1 MLQAGRVTWSL
12 VQALFNVAGAREA
25 DSARHGIPAGQEYR
39 EFPGKVRS
47 YDLTGHSDGELRN
60 AILTLDKGVNPVES
74 AAFVFAVV
82 AETIDRRL
90 GVWRLFDDPSTP
102 SAYPLD
108 SGLDHPDVKG
118 GLEQVSE
125 ERRYRRLSA
134 IHLPESFYRAIRSHD
149 AGPGIRF
156 RVTDE
161 QLLAGLHMFR
171 GSVVQM
177 NAGEGKTVAAAFP
190 AVLHALF
197 GASVHIITA
206 NDYLADRDAALLEPV
221 YESLGIT
228 SGAVRSHMED
238 EERRYAYR
246 SQVVYGTMREFGF
259 DYLRDNLKAAPGERV
274 QGNLEV
280 AIIDEVDHAL
290 IDEAFTPMIISGN
303 PSVVERPVGKVKEAV
318 SGLVQAQHDRADR
331 LAENASRPGVQKRE
345 RWELVARLMLA
356 KPEHPALQ
364 KLLASNPRDARPVR
378 SRAGEDGPS
387 VTRGLLYA
395 VDPDLRFVTVTEEGW
410 EFLEKR
416 LGRIYDRWSTGA
428 GSEETPSLDGLPLAD
443 RRKRRGGLS
452 RRVSRQYSLGNYV
465 HQMLRAFLLLKRDVD
480 YIVDEDAILLID
492 QQTGRPKTH
501 SVFQFSLHSALES
514 KEGVTIR
521 PEFDT
526 LGQISVAAYIGLY
539 GHTSGMTGTAVASAN
554 EFERKYGMKVVVVP
568 PSNCLARVD
577 SGPRLYRTRED
588 KLGALVD
595 EVAFRHRVGQPV
607 LVGTGTVE
615 QSEELSQQLA
625 ERGIPH
631 NLLNAVATHTE
642 AQVVKDAGRF
652 GAVTVATNMAG
663 RGTDILLETGLNE
676 RIANRHV
683 DLIKHSLGQ
692 DTGSVIVS
700 CHSLEQAKALHE
712 ELDRTPGLDVDWDG
726 REVRIKFCPGD
737 RHGTGDVR
745 LQFSLG
751 LCVIAAEMHDSAR
764 VHLQLNGRSGRQ
776 GEFGETMSFL
786 SLEDRV
792 INHRALEFLKLSRGR
807 GVAGC
812 GVDEAGRE
820 YFSGLAV
827 ASMVDRLRRE
837 TEGEGE
843 AQRGLMQDYF
853 AVPDLHTCLFYRRRK
868 AIATFDILNACREIA
883 LQQAA
888 DMVSRY
894 FGTITHD
901 QYDRRFQDITEEA
914 QLDFGVDC
922 VDLYGCGLDVL
933 AEEIGGVLIRK
944 IEESLEFA
952 GAHLF
957 GETAR
962 LLYLQTC
969 DELWREHLALLRD
982 SMSNH
987 TLGARNHKSSVAAYV
1002 RHSGR
1007 SWDEFWRDVNT
1018 EFLVRLTAFPFS
1030 APRPD
1035 LERPTPVSEQ
1045 VEMLLA
1051 ELPTSVGATAGS
1063 D

>member
-1 MLQAGRVTWSL
+1 MLQAGRVTGSL
-12 VQALFNVAGAREA
+12 VQALFSVARGREA
-25 DSARHGIPAGQEYR
+25 NGARHGNPVGHEYR

-47 YDLTGHSDGELRN
+47 YDLTGHSDGDLRN
-60 AILTLDKGVNPVES
+60 ALLTLDKGVNPVES
-74 AAFVFAVV
+74 VALVFAVV

-90 GVWRLFDDPSTP
+90 GVWRLFDDPSTS

-108 SGLDHPDVKG
+108 NGMDHPYIKE
-118 GLEQVSE
+118 GLEQVSK
-125 ERRYRRLSA
+125 ERKYRRLPD
-134 IHLPESFYRAIRSHD
+134 IHLRASFYRAIRSHD
-149 AGPGIRF
+149 AGQGIRF

-197 GASVHIITA
+197 GGSVHIITA

-221 YESLGIT
+221 YESLGLT
-228 SGAVRSHMED
+228 SGAVLGHMED

-331 LAENASRPGVQKRE
+331 LAENASCPDVPDRE
-345 RWELVARLMLA
+345 RWELLARLMLA

-364 KLLASNPRDARPVR
+364 KLLAANPRDARRVR
-378 SRAGEDGPS
+378 SMAGEDGPS
-387 VTRGLLYA
+387 VTRGLMYA
-395 VDPDLRFVTVTEEGW
+395 VDPDLRFVTVTDEGW

-428 GSEETPSLDGLPLAD
+428 GSEKTPSLEGLPLAD

-452 RRVSRQYSLGNYV
+452 RRVARQYSLGNYV

-480 YIVDEDAILLID
+480 YIVDDDAIVLID
-492 QQTGRPKTH
+492 QQTGRLKTH

-521 PEFDT
+521 PERDT
-526 LGQISVAAYIGLY
+526 LGQISVAAYIGQY

-554 EFERKYGMKVVVVP
+554 EFERKYGMNVVVVP
-568 PSNCLARVD
+568 PSNYLARVD
-577 SGPRLYRTRED
+577 SGPRLFRTRED

-595 EVAFRHRVGQPV
+595 EVAARHRVGQPV

-615 QSEELSQQLA
+615 QSEELSQRLA

-631 NLLNAVATHTE
+631 NLLNAVATGAE
-642 AQVVKDAGRF
+642 AQIVRDAGRF

-663 RGTDILLETGLNE
+663 RGTDILLEPGLN
-676 RIANRHV
+676 RLITRWRL
-683 DLIKHSLGQ
+683 DLIKETL
-692 DTGSVIVS
+692 TGETTCAVVP
-700 CHSLEQAKALHE
+700 CHSLEQAQALRE
-712 ELDRTPGLDVDWDG
+712 ELDRTPGLDAAGDG
-726 REVRIKFCPGD
+726 REVSITRRGGS
-737 RHGTGDVR
+737 RHGTGGAR

-751 LCVIAAEMHDSAR
+751 LCVIGADMHNSTR

-776 GEFGETMSFL
+776 GGFGETVSFL
-786 SLEDRV
+786 SLEDR
-792 INHRALEFLKLSRGR
+792 IISLRAVDFLRLSRCR
-807 GVAGC
+807 K
-812 GVDEAGRE
+812 VDAAGRE
-820 YFSGLAV
+820 YFTGAAISNL
-827 ASMVDRLRRE
+827 VDRLRRDA
-837 TEGEGE
+837 EGEGE

-853 AVPDLHTCLFYRRRK
+853 AVPDLHTCLFYRRRQE
-868 AIATFDILNACREIA
+868 IAACHILNACREIA
-883 LQQAA
+883 LQQAS

-901 QYDRRFQDITEEA
+901 QYVRRFQEMTEEA
-914 QLDFGVDC
+914 QLDFGVGC
-922 VDLYGCGLDVL
+922 ADLYGCGLDVL
-933 AEEIGGVLIRK
+933 AEELGRALIRK

-987 TLGARNHKSSVAAYV
+987 TLAARNHKSAVAAYV
-1002 RHSGR
+1002 RDSGR
-1007 SWDEFWRDVNT
+1007 AWDEFWRDVNT

-1030 APRPD
+1030 ARRPE

-1051 ELPTSVGATAGS
+1051 ELPTPAGATAGS

>member
-1 MLQAGRVTWSL
+1 MLQAGRVTGSL
-12 VQALFNVAGAREA
+12 VQALFSVARGREA
-25 DSARHGIPAGQEYR
+25 NGARHGNPVGHEYR

-47 YDLTGHSDGELRN
+47 YDLTGHSDGDLRN
-60 AILTLDKGVNPVES
+60 ALLTLDKGVNPVES
-74 AAFVFAVV
+74 VALVFAVV

-90 GVWRLFDDPSTP
+90 GVWRLFDDPSTS

-108 SGLDHPDVKG
+108 NGMDHPDVRE
-118 GLEQVSE
+118 GLDQVAK
-125 ERRYRRLSA
+125 ERKYRRLSA
-134 IHLPESFYRAIRSHD
+134 IHLRASFYRAIRSHD
-149 AGPGIRF
+149 AGQGIRF

-161 QLLAGLHMFR
+161 QLLAGFHMFR

-206 NDYLADRDAALLEPV
+206 NDYLADRDAALLGPV
-221 YESLGIT
+221 YESLGLT
-228 SGAVRSHMED
+228 SGAVLGHMED

-331 LAENASRPGVQKRE
+331 LAENASCLDVPDRE
-345 RWELVARLMLA
+345 RWELLARLMLA

-364 KLLASNPRDARPVR
+364 KLLAANPRDARRVR
-378 SRAGEDGPS
+378 SMAGEDGPS
-387 VTRGLLYA
+387 VTRGLMYA
-395 VDPDLRFVTVTEEGW
+395 VDPDLRFVTVTDEGW

-428 GSEETPSLDGLPLAD
+428 GSEKTPSLEGLPLAD

-452 RRVSRQYSLGNYV
+452 RRVARQYSLGNYV

-480 YIVDEDAILLID
+480 YIVDDDAIVLID

-521 PEFDT
+521 PERDT
-526 LGQISVAAYIGLY
+526 LGQISVAAYIGQY

-554 EFERKYGMKVVVVP
+554 EFERKYGMNVVVVP
-568 PSNCLARVD
+568 PSNYLARVD
-577 SGPRLYRTRED
+577 SGPRLFRTRED

-595 EVAFRHRVGQPV
+595 EVAARHRVGQPV

-615 QSEELSQQLA
+615 QSEELSQRLA

-631 NLLNAVATHTE
+631 NLLNAVATGAE
-642 AQVVKDAGRF
+642 AQIVRDAGRF

-663 RGTDILLETGLNE
+663 RGTDILLEPGLN
-676 RIANRHV
+676 RLITRWRL
-683 DLIKHSLGQ
+683 DLIKETL
-692 DTGSVIVS
+692 TGETTCAVVP
-700 CHSLEQAKALHE
+700 CHSLEQAQALRE
-712 ELDRTPGLDVDWDG
+712 ELDRTPGLDAAGDG
-726 REVRIKFCPGD
+726 REVSITRRGGS
-737 RHGTGDVR
+737 RHGTGGAR

-751 LCVIAAEMHDSAR
+751 LCVIGADMHNSTR

-776 GEFGETMSFL
+776 GGFGETVSFL
-786 SLEDRV
+786 SLEDR
-792 INHRALEFLKLSRGR
+792 IISLRAVDFLRLSRCR
-807 GVAGC
+807 K
-812 GVDEAGRE
+812 VDAAGRE
-820 YFSGLAV
+820 YFTGAAISNL
-827 ASMVDRLRRE
+827 VDRLRRDA
-837 TEGEGE
+837 EGEGE

-853 AVPDLHTCLFYRRRK
+853 AVPDLHTCLFYRRRQE
-868 AIATFDILNACREIA
+868 IAACHILNACREIA
-883 LQQAA
+883 LQQAS

-901 QYDRRFQDITEEA
+901 QYVRRFQEMTEEA
-914 QLDFGVDC
+914 QLDFGVGC
-922 VDLYGCGLDVL
+922 ADLYGCGLDVL
-933 AEEIGGVLIRK
+933 AEELGRALIRK

-987 TLGARNHKSSVAAYV
+987 TLAARNHKSAVAAYV
-1002 RHSGR
+1002 RDSGR
-1007 SWDEFWRDVNT
+1007 AWDEFWRDVNT

-1030 APRPD
+1030 ARRPE

-1051 ELPTSVGATAGS
+1051 ELPTPAGATAGS

>member
-1 MLQAGRVTWSL
+1 
-12 VQALFNVAGAREA
+12 
-25 DSARHGIPAGQEYR
+25 
-39 EFPGKVRS
+39 
-47 YDLTGHSDGELRN
+47 
-60 AILTLDKGVNPVES
+60 
-74 AAFVFAVV
+74 
-82 AETIDRRL
+82 
-90 GVWRLFDDPSTP
+90 
-102 SAYPLD
+102 
-108 SGLDHPDVKG
+108 
-118 GLEQVSE
+118 
-125 ERRYRRLSA
+125 
-134 IHLPESFYRAIRSHD
+134 
-149 AGPGIRF
+149 
-156 RVTDE
+156 
-161 QLLAGLHMFR
+161 
-171 GSVVQM
+171 
-177 NAGEGKTVAAAFP
+177 
-190 AVLHALF
+190 
-197 GASVHIITA
+197 
-206 NDYLADRDAALLEPV
+206 
-221 YESLGIT
+221 
-228 SGAVRSHMED
+228 
-238 EERRYAYR
+238 
-246 SQVVYGTMREFGF
+246 MREFGF

-331 LAENASRPGVQKRE
+331 LAENASCLDVPDRE
-345 RWELVARLMLA
+345 RWELLARLMLA

-364 KLLASNPRDARPVR
+364 KLLAANPRDARRVR
-378 SRAGEDGPS
+378 SMAGEDGPS
-387 VTRGLLYA
+387 VTRGLMYA
-395 VDPDLRFVTVTEEGW
+395 VDPDLRFVTVTDEGW

-428 GSEETPSLDGLPLAD
+428 GSEKTPSLEGLPLAD

-452 RRVSRQYSLGNYV
+452 RRVARQYSLGNYV

-480 YIVDEDAILLID
+480 YIVDDDAIVLID

-521 PEFDT
+521 PERDT
-526 LGQISVAAYIGLY
+526 LGQISVAAYIGQY

-554 EFERKYGMKVVVVP
+554 EFERKYGMNVVVVP
-568 PSNCLARVD
+568 PSNYLARVD
-577 SGPRLYRTRED
+577 SGPRLFRTRED

-595 EVAFRHRVGQPV
+595 EVAARHRVGQPV

-615 QSEELSQQLA
+615 QSEELSQRLA

-631 NLLNAVATHTE
+631 NLLNAVATGAE
-642 AQVVKDAGRF
+642 AQIVRDAGRF

-663 RGTDILLETGLNE
+663 RGTDILLEPGLN
-676 RIANRHV
+676 RLITRWRL
-683 DLIKHSLGQ
+683 DLIKETL
-692 DTGSVIVS
+692 TGETTCAVVP
-700 CHSLEQAKALHE
+700 CHSLEQAQALRE
-712 ELDRTPGLDVDWDG
+712 ELDRTPGLDAAGDG
-726 REVRIKFCPGD
+726 REVSITRRGGS
-737 RHGTGDVR
+737 RHGTGGAR

-751 LCVIAAEMHDSAR
+751 LCVIGADMHNSTR

-776 GEFGETMSFL
+776 GEFGETVSFL
-786 SLEDRV
+786 SLEDR
-792 INHRALEFLKLSRGR
+792 IISLRAVDFLRLSRCR
-807 GVAGC
+807 K
-812 GVDEAGRE
+812 VDAAGRE
-820 YFSGLAV
+820 YFTGAAISNL
-827 ASMVDRLRRE
+827 VDRLRRDA
-837 TEGEGE
+837 EGEGE

-853 AVPDLHTCLFYRRRK
+853 AVPDLHTCLFYRRRQE
-868 AIATFDILNACREIA
+868 IAACHILNACREIA
-883 LQQAA
+883 LQQAS

-901 QYDRRFQDITEEA
+901 QYVRRFQEMTEEA
-914 QLDFGVDC
+914 QLDFGVGC
-922 VDLYGCGLDVL
+922 ADLYGCGLDVL
-933 AEEIGGVLIRK
+933 AEELGRALIRK

-987 TLGARNHKSSVAAYV
+987 TLAARNHKSAVAAYV
-1002 RHSGR
+1002 RDSGR
-1007 SWDEFWRDVNT
+1007 AWDEFWRDVNT

-1030 APRPD
+1030 ARRPE

-1051 ELPTSVGATAGS
+1051 ELPTPAGATAGS

>member
-1 MLQAGRVTWSL
+1 M
-12 VQALFNVAGAREA
+12 
-25 DSARHGIPAGQEYR
+25 
-39 EFPGKVRS
+39 
-47 YDLTGHSDGELRN
+47 
-60 AILTLDKGVNPVES
+60 
-74 AAFVFAVV
+74 
-82 AETIDRRL
+82 
-90 GVWRLFDDPSTP
+90 
-102 SAYPLD
+102 
-108 SGLDHPDVKG
+108 DHPDVRE
-118 GLEQVSE
+118 GLDQVAK
-125 ERRYRRLSA
+125 ERKYRRLSA
-134 IHLPESFYRAIRSHD
+134 IHLRASFYRAIRSHD
-149 AGPGIRF
+149 AGQGIRF

-161 QLLAGLHMFR
+161 QLLAGFHMFR

-221 YESLGIT
+221 YESLGLT
-228 SGAVRSHMED
+228 SGAVLGHMED

-331 LAENASRPGVQKRE
+331 LAENASCLDVPDRE
-345 RWELVARLMLA
+345 RWELLARLMLA

-364 KLLASNPRDARPVR
+364 KLLAANPRDARRVR
-378 SRAGEDGPS
+378 SMAGEDGPS
-387 VTRGLLYA
+387 VTRGLMYA
-395 VDPDLRFVTVTEEGW
+395 VDPDLRFVTVTDEGW

-428 GSEETPSLDGLPLAD
+428 GSEKTPSLEGLPLAD

-452 RRVSRQYSLGNYV
+452 RRVARQYSLGNYV

-480 YIVDEDAILLID
+480 YIVDDDAIVLID

-521 PEFDT
+521 PERDT
-526 LGQISVAAYIGLY
+526 LGQISVAAYIGQY

-554 EFERKYGMKVVVVP
+554 EFERKYGMNVVVVP
-568 PSNCLARVD
+568 PSNYLARVD
-577 SGPRLYRTRED
+577 SGPRLFRTRED

-595 EVAFRHRVGQPV
+595 EVAARHRVGQPV

-615 QSEELSQQLA
+615 QSEELSQRLA

-631 NLLNAVATHTE
+631 NLLNAVATGAE
-642 AQVVKDAGRF
+642 AQIVRDAGRF

-663 RGTDILLETGLNE
+663 RGTDILLEPGLN
-676 RIANRHV
+676 RLITRWRL
-683 DLIKHSLGQ
+683 DLIKETL
-692 DTGSVIVS
+692 TGETTCAVVP
-700 CHSLEQAKALHE
+700 CHSLEQAQALRE
-712 ELDRTPGLDVDWDG
+712 ELDRTPGLDAAGDG
-726 REVRIKFCPGD
+726 REVSITRRGGS
-737 RHGTGDVR
+737 RHGTGGAR

-751 LCVIAAEMHDSAR
+751 LCVIGADMHNSTR

-776 GEFGETMSFL
+776 GEFGETVSFL
-786 SLEDRV
+786 SLEDR
-792 INHRALEFLKLSRGR
+792 IISLRAVDFLRLSRCR
-807 GVAGC
+807 K
-812 GVDEAGRE
+812 VDAAGRE
-820 YFSGLAV
+820 YFTGAAISNL
-827 ASMVDRLRRE
+827 VDRLRRDA
-837 TEGEGE
+837 EGEGE

-853 AVPDLHTCLFYRRRK
+853 AVPDLHTCLFYRRRQE
-868 AIATFDILNACREIA
+868 IAACHILNACREIA
-883 LQQAA
+883 LQQAS

-901 QYDRRFQDITEEA
+901 QYVRRFQEMTEET
-914 QLDFGVDC
+914 QLDFGVGC
-922 VDLYGCGLDVL
+922 ADLYGCGLDVL
-933 AEEIGGVLIRK
+933 AEELGRALIRK

-987 TLGARNHKSSVAAYV
+987 TLAARNHKSAVAAYV
-1002 RHSGR
+1002 RDSGR
-1007 SWDEFWRDVNT
+1007 AWDEFWRDVNT

-1030 APRPD
+1030 ARRPE

-1051 ELPTSVGATAGS
+1051 ELPTPAGATAGS

>member
-1 MLQAGRVTWSL
+1 VTGSL
-12 VQALFNVAGAREA
+12 VQALFSVARGREA
-25 DSARHGIPAGQEYR
+25 NGARHGNPVGHEYR

-47 YDLTGHSDGELRN
+47 YDLTGHSDGDLRN
-60 AILTLDKGVNPVES
+60 ALLTLDKGVNPVES
-74 AAFVFAVV
+74 VALVFAVV

-90 GVWRLFDDPSTP
+90 GVWRLFDDPSTS

-108 SGLDHPDVKG
+108 NGMDHPDVRE
-118 GLEQVSE
+118 GLDQVAK
-125 ERRYRRLSA
+125 ERKYRRLSA
-134 IHLPESFYRAIRSHD
+134 IHLRASFYRAIRSHD
-149 AGPGIRF
+149 AGQGIRF

-161 QLLAGLHMFR
+161 QLLAGFHMFR

-221 YESLGIT
+221 YESLGLT
-228 SGAVRSHMED
+228 SGAVLGHMED

-331 LAENASRPGVQKRE
+331 LAENASCLDVPDRE
-345 RWELVARLMLA
+345 RWELLARLMLA

-364 KLLASNPRDARPVR
+364 KLLAANPRDARRVR
-378 SRAGEDGPS
+378 SMAGEDGPS
-387 VTRGLLYA
+387 VTRGLMYA
-395 VDPDLRFVTVTEEGW
+395 VDPDLRFVTVTDEGW

-428 GSEETPSLDGLPLAD
+428 GSEKTPSLEGLPLAD

-452 RRVSRQYSLGNYV
+452 RRVARQYSLGNYV

-480 YIVDEDAILLID
+480 YIVDDDAIVLID

-521 PEFDT
+521 PERDT
-526 LGQISVAAYIGLY
+526 LGQISVAAYIGQY

-554 EFERKYGMKVVVVP
+554 EFERKYGMNVVVVP
-568 PSNCLARVD
+568 PSNYLARVD
-577 SGPRLYRTRED
+577 SGPRLFRTRED

-595 EVAFRHRVGQPV
+595 EVAARHRVGQPV

-615 QSEELSQQLA
+615 QSEELSQRLA

-631 NLLNAVATHTE
+631 NLLNAVATGAE
-642 AQVVKDAGRF
+642 AQIVRDAGRF

-663 RGTDILLETGLNE
+663 RGTDILLEPGLN
-676 RIANRHV
+676 RLITRWRL
-683 DLIKHSLGQ
+683 DLIKETL
-692 DTGSVIVS
+692 TGETTCAVVP
-700 CHSLEQAKALHE
+700 CHSLEQAQALRE
-712 ELDRTPGLDVDWDG
+712 ELDRTPGLDAAGDG
-726 REVRIKFCPGD
+726 REVSITRRGGS
-737 RHGTGDVR
+737 RHGTGGAR

-751 LCVIAAEMHDSAR
+751 LCVIGADMHNSTR

-776 GEFGETMSFL
+776 GEFGETVSFL
-786 SLEDRV
+786 SLEDR
-792 INHRALEFLKLSRGR
+792 IISLRAVDFLRLSRCR
-807 GVAGC
+807 K
-812 GVDEAGRE
+812 VDAAGRE
-820 YFSGLAV
+820 YFTGAAISNL
-827 ASMVDRLRRE
+827 VDRLRRDA
-837 TEGEGE
+837 EGEGE

-853 AVPDLHTCLFYRRRK
+853 AVPDLHTCLFYRRRQE
-868 AIATFDILNACREIA
+868 IAACHILNACREIA
-883 LQQAA
+883 LQQAS

-901 QYDRRFQDITEEA
+901 QYVRRFQEMTEET
-914 QLDFGVDC
+914 QLDFGVGC
-922 VDLYGCGLDVL
+922 ADLYGCGLDVL
-933 AEEIGGVLIRK
+933 AEELGRALIRK

-987 TLGARNHKSSVAAYV
+987 TLAARNHKSAVAAYV
-1002 RHSGR
+1002 RDSGR
-1007 SWDEFWRDVNT
+1007 AWDEFWRDVNT

-1030 APRPD
+1030 ARRPE

-1051 ELPTSVGATAGS
+1051 ELPTPAGATAGS

>member
-1 MLQAGRVTWSL
+1 VTGSL
-12 VQALFNVAGAREA
+12 VQALFSVARGREA
-25 DSARHGIPAGQEYR
+25 NGARHGIPAGQEYR
-39 EFPGKVRS
+39 EFPGEVRS
-47 YDLTGHSDGELRN
+47 YDLTGHSDGDLRN
-60 AILTLDKGVNPVES
+60 ALLTLDKGVNPVES
-74 AAFVFAVV
+74 ATFVFAVV

-90 GVWRLFDDPSTP
+90 GVWRLFDDPSTS

-108 SGLDHPDVKG
+108 NGMDHPDVRE
-118 GLEQVSE
+118 GLDQVAK
-125 ERRYRRLSA
+125 ERKYRRLSA
-134 IHLPESFYRAIRSHD
+134 IHLRASFYRAIRSHD
-149 AGPGIRF
+149 AGQGIRF

-161 QLLAGLHMFR
+161 QLLAGFHMFR

-206 NDYLADRDAALLEPV
+206 NDYLADRDAALLGPV
-221 YESLGIT
+221 YESLGLT
-228 SGAVRSHMED
+228 SGAVLGHMED

-331 LAENASRPGVQKRE
+331 LAENASCLDVPDRE
-345 RWELVARLMLA
+345 RWELLARLMLA

-364 KLLASNPRDARPVR
+364 KLLAANPRDARRVR
-378 SRAGEDGPS
+378 SMAGEDGPS
-387 VTRGLLYA
+387 VTRGLMYA
-395 VDPDLRFVTVTEEGW
+395 VDPDLRFVTVTDEGW

-428 GSEETPSLDGLPLAD
+428 GSEKTPSLEGLPLAD

-452 RRVSRQYSLGNYV
+452 RRVARQYSLGNYV

-480 YIVDEDAILLID
+480 YIVDDDAIVLID

-521 PEFDT
+521 PERDT
-526 LGQISVAAYIGLY
+526 LGQISVAAYIGQY

-554 EFERKYGMKVVVVP
+554 EFERKYGMNVVVVP
-568 PSNCLARVD
+568 PSNYLARVD
-577 SGPRLYRTRED
+577 SGPRLFRTRED

-595 EVAFRHRVGQPV
+595 EVAARHRVGQPV

-615 QSEELSQQLA
+615 QSEELSQRLA

-631 NLLNAVATHTE
+631 NLLNAVATGAE
-642 AQVVKDAGRF
+642 AQIVRDAGRF

-663 RGTDILLETGLNE
+663 RGTDILLEPGLN
-676 RIANRHV
+676 RLITRWRL
-683 DLIKHSLGQ
+683 DLIKETL
-692 DTGSVIVS
+692 TGETTCAVVP
-700 CHSLEQAKALHE
+700 CHSLEQAQALRE
-712 ELDRTPGLDVDWDG
+712 ELDRTPGLDAAGDG
-726 REVRIKFCPGD
+726 REVSITRRGGS
-737 RHGTGDVR
+737 RHGTGGAR

-751 LCVIAAEMHDSAR
+751 LCVIGADMHNSTR

-776 GEFGETMSFL
+776 GGFGETVSFL
-786 SLEDRV
+786 SLEDR
-792 INHRALEFLKLSRGR
+792 IISLRAVDFLRLSRCR
-807 GVAGC
+807 K
-812 GVDEAGRE
+812 VDAAGRE
-820 YFSGLAV
+820 YFTGAAISNL
-827 ASMVDRLRRE
+827 VDRLRRDA
-837 TEGEGE
+837 EGEGE

-853 AVPDLHTCLFYRRRK
+853 AVPDLHTCLFYRRRQE
-868 AIATFDILNACREIA
+868 IAACHILNACREIA
-883 LQQAA
+883 LQQAS

-901 QYDRRFQDITEEA
+901 QYVRRFQEMTEEA
-914 QLDFGVDC
+914 QLDFGVGC
-922 VDLYGCGLDVL
+922 ADLYGCGLDVL
-933 AEEIGGVLIRK
+933 AEELGRALIRK

-987 TLGARNHKSSVAAYV
+987 TLAARNHKSAVAAYV
-1002 RHSGR
+1002 RDSGR
-1007 SWDEFWRDVNT
+1007 AWDEFWRDVNT

-1030 APRPD
+1030 ARRPE

-1051 ELPTSVGATAGS
+1051 ELPTPAGATAGS